1 MNTASRL
8 IAVGLLLSSTSV
20 GHLHAQHMTAA
31 ENPIFNGERK
41 FTAGLALGTN
51 ISQVDGDNLSG
62 FSKVG
67 LNAGAVLNINFTEKV
82 GLGFEILYSQK
93 GSSSVGTGY
102 STIAGSYYGKYKMKL
117 NYAELP
123 LILYYNLQPKFQFGI
138 GASYNVLISS
148 KETYDDGMNPIYTI
162 SSDDFP
168 FNKSS
173 VDALI
178 SGSVVV
184 YQGLVLQARYQ
195 YSITPIRDFDHA
207 YPLFAGGDQKNNFF
221 ALRMIYLF

>member
-1 MNTASRL
+1 MNKTLLYIFFTSLVSLASL
-8 IAVGLLLSSTSV
+8 NQMN
-20 GHLHAQHMTAA
+20 AQMIAA

-41 FTAGLALGTN
+41 FTAGIALGTN

-67 LNAGAVLNINFTEKV
+67 LNVGPVLNINFNEKV
-82 GLGFEILYSQK
+82 GIGFEILYSQK
-93 GSSSVGTGY
+93 GSSSVSSGF
-102 STIAGSYYGKYKMKL
+102 STAAGSYYGKYKMKL

-138 GASYNVLISS
+138 GASYNVFISS
-148 KETYDDGMNPIYTI
+148 KETYDDGMNPIVTFDQDLY
-162 SSDDFP
+162 P

-184 YQGLVLQARYQ
+184 YQGLVLQVRYQ
-195 YSITPIRDFDHA
+195 YSLTPIRDFDHT
-207 YPLFAGGDQKNNFF
+207 PQLFSSGDQRNDLF
-221 ALRMIYLF
+221 ALRLIYLF